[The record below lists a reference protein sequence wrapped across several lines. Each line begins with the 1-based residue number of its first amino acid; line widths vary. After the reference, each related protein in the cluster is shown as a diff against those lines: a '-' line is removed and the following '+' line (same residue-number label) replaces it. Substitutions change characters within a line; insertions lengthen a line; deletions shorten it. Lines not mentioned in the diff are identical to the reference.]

1 MPQRV
6 LVVEDEPNIVESLSF
21 LVRQAGYNILI
32 ARDGLAAI
40 RTMEDHIPDLI
51 LLDVMLPRMDGYD
64 VCRSIRADK
73 RLSHIPIIMLS
84 AKGKDLD
91 RRKGLELGANEYL
104 TKPFSTREVV
114 SMLKTYLGEAGSSS

>member
-1 MPQRV
+1 MPKRV

-32 ARDGLAAI
+32 ARDGLSAV
-40 RTMEDHIPDLI
+40 RTLEEHVPDLI
-51 LLDVMLPRMDGYD
+51 LLDVMLPRMDGFD
-64 VCRSIRADK
+64 VCKTIRADE

-91 RRKGLELGANEYL
+91 RRKGLELGANDYL
-104 TKPFSTREVV
+104 TKPFSTREVIA
-114 SMLKTYLGEAGSSS
+114 KIKDYLEESEPT

>member
-104 TKPFSTREVV
+104 TKPFSTREVI
-114 SMLKTYLGEAGSSS
+114 SMLKTYLGEAESS

>member
-1 MPQRV
+1 M
-6 LVVEDEPNIVESLSF
+6 IESLSF
-21 LVRQAGYNILI
+21 LVRQAGYGILI
-32 ARDGLAAI
+32 ARDGLAAV

-64 VCRSIRADK
+64 VCRQVRADE
-73 RLSHIPIIMLS
+73 RLSHIPINMLS

-114 SMLKTYLGEAGSSS
+114 EKIKTYLGDSETT